1 MNARDLQKKLE
12 SQHDQIKLYEKK
24 LKDVVRAYKSLETE
38 KTALQ
43 NALDSI
49 SPEVGIH
56 STKWF
61 QSLQAKLQQVDV
73 DRERELVDHGK
84 VLAEMQARY
93 AKEHQSLEATSKET
107 TALTK
112 KINQKDELINQLKSR
127 EAQLICQV
135 STLNKEVKEL
145 TEKAYDVPSIQI
157 LKDELANLKV
167 DHARE
172 LMDAVVKAKHMTQL
186 EEQDRASAKIA
197 ELEEKTMSL
206 LETVARSEEAR
217 NEAYDA
223 FLQSEMEKATLVEV
237 QGKAWMQFQFIAQM
251 LIQIDYRLREVE
263 QAALVKELEH
273 HKKTEAMSEEIT
285 KLQNKLALL
294 TTGGELEYL
303 RNIFIQFI
311 QSNNSSAKK
320 NILKAMGMALK
331 LSANEMKAIDSK

>member
-49 SPEVGIH
+49 SPEGSGDQHFSSVTDE
-56 STKWF
+56 STVESLKAAIATLTRENSKKEAAF
-61 QSLQAKLQQVDV
+61 QNDKKTLLNENASLKDQLKKVTENLAIAEKTVKSLQAKLQQVDV

-237 QGKAWMQFQFIAQM
+237 IYSFYCFLDEREHSFNFNGTGIPTQLPSTNIA
-251 LIQIDYRLREVE
+251 LD
-263 QAALVKELEH
+263 
-273 HKKTEAMSEEIT
+273 TTSEAT
-285 KLQNKLALL
+285 
-294 TTGGELEYL
+294 
-303 RNIFIQFI
+303 
-311 QSNNSSAKK
+311 
-320 NILKAMGMALK
+320 
-331 LSANEMKAIDSK
+331 LSY